1 MSARTRGWTLL
12 ELLVVLAL
20 SAVMGAWSLDTYQQ
34 WRLRT
39 QRAQARAALM
49 AWSSWL
55 EREALV
61 RGSYPPVSQVPVA
74 LREPL
79 GLAYRLEADV
89 QSQSYRLRAV
99 PLGAQRLDACATL
112 VLSSQGEMST
122 EGNAQKVSGC
132 WGG

>member
-1 MSARTRGWTLL
+1 MSAYTRGWTLL
-12 ELLVVLAL
+12 ELLLVLAL

-34 WRLRT
+34 WRLRM
-39 QRAQARAALM
+39 QRAQARTALM

-61 RGSYPPVSQVPVA
+61 RGSYPPVSQVPA
-74 LREPL
+74 TLREPL